1 MPHNWDKENIMQVS
15 ELLVRHED
23 PERFLSCLERRGFE
37 NQQTAI
43 VDKPTKITECS
54 VAALLILQM
63 SLD

>member
-1 MPHNWDKENIMQVS
+1 MQVS